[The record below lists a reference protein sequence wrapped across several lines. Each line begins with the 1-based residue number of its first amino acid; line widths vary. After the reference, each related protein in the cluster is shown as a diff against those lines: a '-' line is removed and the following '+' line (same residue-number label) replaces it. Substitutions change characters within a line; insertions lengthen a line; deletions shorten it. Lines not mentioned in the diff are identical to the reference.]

1 MKKLGKLFLFSFLA
15 VFTFACKDEDENDSD
30 NEPVVKDEA
39 ALSGSITSNTTLNAN
54 TVYTLNGF
62 VYVEDGATLT
72 IEPGTLI
79 KGGPKASKGTLI
91 IKRGGKIMAEGTK
104 ENPIVFTSSQAK
116 GSRAPGDWGGII
128 ITGKAPN
135 NQATEPIVEGGPDAR
150 YGGDEADDNSGVFK
164 YVRIEFAG
172 VALEPD
178 KEINGLTMGSVGSG
192 TTIDYVQV
200 SYGGDDAFE
209 WFGGTVNPN
218 HLIAYKTTDDMF
230 DTDFGFSG
238 KVQYVLGVS
247 DPNLSDLAGASNGF
261 ESDNDANGT
270 TNTPLTTAA
279 FSNATIIG
287 PGTPGSGQKFGQGAH
302 LKKGTSL
309 SIYNSVITGWDKA
322 ITFDGNVVEEYATNN
337 NIKIQNTVVNG
348 TIGKASSSTT
358 AFDPTAWFNTAA
370 FNNMIATQAELGLNT
385 AAPFM
390 PTTGSILLSGGA
402 NVTGFENTNFRG
414 AFSTTNWAESW
425 TNWDPQNT
433 DY

>member
-1 MKKLGKLFLFSFLA
+1 MKKLGKLFLLSFLA
-15 VFTFACKDEDENDSD
+15 AFTFACEEDKPDPITVEK
-30 NEPVVKDEA
+30 EEA
-39 ALSGSITSNTTLNAN
+39 TLTGSITSNTTLNAN

-62 VYVEDGATLT
+62 VYVEDGVTLT
-72 IEPGTLI
+72 IEPGTII
-79 KGGPKASKGTLI
+79 KGGPKTGKGTLS

-104 ENPIVFTSSQAK
+104 EKPIVFTSSQPK

-128 ITGKAPN
+128 IAGKAPN
-135 NQATEPIVEGGPDAR
+135 NQATEPKIEGGPEVW
-150 YGGDEADDNSGVFK
+150 YGGDMANDNSGVLK

-172 VALEPD
+172 IALEPD
-178 KEINGLTMGSVGSG
+178 REINGLTMGSVGSG
-192 TTIDYVQV
+192 TTIDFVQV
-200 SYGGDDAFE
+200 SFGGDDAFE
-209 WFGGTVNPN
+209 WFGGTVNPK

-261 ESDNDANGT
+261 ESDNDQNGT

-309 SIYNSVITGWDKA
+309 SIYNSVFTGWDKA
-322 ITFDGNVVEEYATNN
+322 ITFDGNVVEGYATNN

-348 TIGKASSSTT
+348 TVGKASSSTT
-358 AFDPTAWFNTAA
+358 AFDPNAWFNTAA
-370 FNNMIATQAELGLNT
+370 FNNMTKTQAELGLNT
-385 AAPFM
+385 TAPFM
-390 PTTGSILLSGGA
+390 PTTGSMLLSGGA
-402 NVTGFENTNFRG
+402 NVTGFENTSFRG
-414 AFSTTNWAESW
+414 AFGTTNWAEGW
-425 TNWDPQNT
+425 ANFDPQNA